1 MANARARQHESGAD
15 IGMAGERH
23 LGLGREDADLGG
35 VGGVLR
41 RQHEGRLG
49 QVELGGDF
57 LHLLSRQAGRIGN
70 HGQRIAA
77 ELAVREHVHRDEW
90 NFHGSKS
97 CMPGLISRM
106 TKAQA
111 GPQISYDHGV
121 SLKKLIGET
130 IGAFFD
136 RTVET
141 YRDSEALVV
150 KHQNVRWSWG
160 ELGRRVDELA
170 AGLMA
175 LGLER
180 GDRVGIWS
188 PNTSEWTLTQFATAK
203 AGLVLVNVNPAYRR
217 SELEYAMNK
226 VECKALILAPALK
239 TSNYL
244 EIVRD
249 LVKDRKLPHL
259 KHIVR
264 LGKEK
269 TPGMLNFDE
278 VATGGGNAEKSKLA
292 DLGPKLQ
299 FDDAINIQFTS
310 GTTGYPKGATLSHH
324 NILNNGY
331 FVGEGLKLT
340 AKDRLCIP
348 VPLYHCFGMVMGNL
362 GCLTHGSTMVYPS
375 EAFDPLATLQAVAE
389 ERCTALYGVPTMF
402 IAQLD
407 HPEFAKFDL
416 KSLRTGIMAGSPCP
430 IEVMKRVQA
439 KMNMHEVTIAY
450 GMTET
455 SPVSTQCATD
465 DPVERRV
472 STVGQVLPHIEI
484 KIIDADGKAVPRG
497 ETGEFC
503 TRGYSVMKG
512 YWNDAE
518 KTAEAVDDAGWMH
531 TGDLA
536 TMDEQGYVNIVG
548 RLKDMVIR
556 GGENVYPREIEEF
569 LYSHP
574 KVQDVQVIGVPDARY
589 GEEICAWIRLRE
601 GESATPEEIREF
613 CKGQI
618 AHYKIPR
625 YVEFV
630 EAFPM
635 TITGKIQKFVMR
647 EQTIG
652 KLGLKAQKTA

>member
-1 MANARARQHESGAD
+1 M
-15 IGMAGERH
+15 
-23 LGLGREDADLGG
+23 
-35 VGGVLR
+35 
-41 RQHEGRLG
+41 
-49 QVELGGDF
+49 
-57 LHLLSRQAGRIGN
+57 
-70 HGQRIAA
+70 
-77 ELAVREHVHRDEW
+77 
-90 NFHGSKS
+90 
-97 CMPGLISRM
+97 
-106 TKAQA
+106 
-111 GPQISYDHGV
+111 
-121 SLKKLIGET
+121 
-130 IGAFFD
+130 
-136 RTVET
+136 
-141 YRDSEALVV
+141 
-150 KHQNVRWSWG
+150 
-160 ELGRRVDELA
+160 
-170 AGLMA
+170 
-175 LGLER
+175 
-180 GDRVGIWS
+180 
-188 PNTSEWTLTQFATAK
+188 
-203 AGLVLVNVNPAYRR
+203 LVNVNPAYRR
-217 SELEYAMNK
+217 AELEYAMNK

-244 EIVRD
+244 EIVDD
-249 LVKDRKLPHL
+249 LVKAKKLPHL
-259 KHIVR
+259 KHVIR
-264 LGKEK
+264 LGAEK
-269 TPGMLNFDE
+269 TPGMLNFDD
-278 VATGGGNAEKSKLA
+278 VATAGGNAEKTRIA
-292 DLGPKLQ
+292 ELGPKLQ

-310 GTTGYPKGATLSHH
+310 GTTGFPKGATLSHH

-340 AKDRLCIP
+340 PEDRLCIP

-375 EAFDPLATLQAVAE
+375 DAFDPLATLQAVAE

-430 IEVMKRVQA
+430 IEVMKKVQSH
-439 KMNMHEVTIAY
+439 MHMGEVTIAY

-484 KIIDADGKAVPRG
+484 KIIDTEGKAVPRG
-497 ETGEFC
+497 ATGEFC

-512 YWNDAE
+512 YWNDEA
-518 KTAEAVDDAGWMH
+518 KTKEAVDEAGWMH

-548 RLKDMVIR
+548 RLKDMIIR

-569 LYSHP
+569 LYRHP
-574 KVQDVQVIGVPDARY
+574 KIQDVQVIGVPDPRY
-589 GEEICAWIRLRE
+589 GEAVCAWIKLHA
-601 GESATPEEIREF
+601 GQTATDEEIRAF

-625 YVEFV
+625 YIEFV
-630 EAFPM
+630 PEFPM

-647 EQTIG
+647 EQTIE
-652 KLGLKAQKTA
+652 KLGLQGREDGLKEGFLYRVR

>member
-1 MANARARQHESGAD
+1 
-15 IGMAGERH
+15 
-23 LGLGREDADLGG
+23 
-35 VGGVLR
+35 
-41 RQHEGRLG
+41 
-49 QVELGGDF
+49 
-57 LHLLSRQAGRIGN
+57 
-70 HGQRIAA
+70 
-77 ELAVREHVHRDEW
+77 
-90 NFHGSKS
+90 
-97 CMPGLISRM
+97 M
-106 TKAQA
+106 T
-111 GPQISYDHGV
+111 QISYDHGV
-121 SLKKLIGET
+121 SGKKLIGET
-130 IGAFFD
+130 IGALFD
-136 RTVET
+136 HAVET
-141 YRDSEALVV
+141 WRDREALVV
-150 KHQNVRWSWG
+150 RQQNVRWSWG
-160 ELGRRVDELA
+160 ELGRRVDDLA
-170 AGLMA
+170 AGLLS

-180 GDRVGIWS
+180 GDRVGIWA
-188 PNTSEWTLTQFATAK
+188 PNRSEWTLAQFATAK
-203 AGLVLVNVNPAYRR
+203 AGLILVNVNPAYRR

-244 EIVRD
+244 EITDD
-249 LVKDRKLPHL
+249 LVKAKKLPHL
-259 KHIVR
+259 RHIVR
-264 LGKEK
+264 LGAEK
-269 TPGMLNFDE
+269 TPGMLNFDD
-278 VATGGGNAEKSKLA
+278 VATAGGNAERMKLA

-310 GTTGYPKGATLSHH
+310 GTTGHPKGATLSHH

-331 FVGEGLKLT
+331 FVAEGLKLT
-340 AKDRLCIP
+340 PADRLCIP

-362 GCLTHGSTMVYPS
+362 GCLTHGATMVYPA

-407 HPEFAKFDL
+407 HPEFARFDL

-430 IEVMKRVQA
+430 IEVMKKVQSH
-439 KMNMHEVTIAY
+439 MHMGEVTIAY

-484 KIIDADGKAVPRG
+484 KIVDPEGKAVPRG

-512 YWNDAE
+512 YWNDEA
-518 KTAEAVDDAGWMH
+518 KTRDAIDEAGWMR

-574 KVQDVQVIGVPDARY
+574 KIQDVQVIGVPDPRY
-589 GEEICAWIRLRE
+589 GEEICAWIKLH
-601 GESATPEEIREF
+601 GGQSATPEEIREF

-625 YVEFV
+625 YIEFV
-630 EAFPM
+630 PEFPM

-647 EQTIG
+647 EQTIE
-652 KLGLKAQKTA
+652 KLGLKAEKTA